1 MIQTTKLKSTKM
13 EFKEKTQMNVG
24 DIKYYTHS
32 SKTKCVFVDN
42 KYLPLVCIDIWC
54 KAGSSFEEVDKNGT
68 AHFLEHMIFKG
79 SKKIMPGEFDN
90 KIESLG
96 GLSNASTGYDDVHY
110 HVLVPPTNFRESLA
124 LLTNIVV
131 SPNFNPDEFI
141 KEKGVVIDEIKQQND
156 QPEENLFN
164 YFLKRV
170 WLSSNYANS
179 ILGTEQSIK
188 NLEIN
193 DLESFHSKHY
203 NIENICISIAG
214 NISGNIYKIFE
225 KSDLSGINE
234 KPIYKNSNVV
244 NLKNNKPNLRIR
256 IGRETIKFDNL
267 EFSRIFMAWFIPNLN
282 DQRNIIGLEILASI
296 LSVGRNSRLV
306 KFLKEDNNLV
316 ESVYVDVNA
325 GELGGLFI
333 IEASC
338 ENKDIDFVEELIN
351 KSIQEL
357 SKFRNLTLDE
367 LQKATNI
374 VKSNYVFNLE
384 TSTQLSSYFGNE
396 LLWGRKSS
404 INKLESHL
412 KYWNDL
418 DNFKKITEYIN
429 GDKFTLI
436 ASPSKC

>member
-1 MIQTTKLKSTKM
+1 
-13 EFKEKTQMNVG
+13 MNVG
-24 DIKYYTHS
+24 DVNYFTHS
-32 SKTKCVFVDN
+32 SKTRCVFVDN
-42 KYLPLVCIDIWC
+42 KELPLISIDIWC
-54 KAGSSFEEVDKNGT
+54 KAGSSFEDVDKNGT

-79 SKKIMPGEFDN
+79 SNKIMPGEFDH

-110 HVLVPPTNFRESLA
+110 HVLVPPNNFKESLA

-131 SPNFNPDEFI
+131 APDFNPDEFI

-156 QPEENLFN
+156 QPEERLFN

-170 WLSSNYANS
+170 WLSPNYANS
-179 ILGTEQSIK
+179 ILGTEHSIK

-193 DLESFHSKHY
+193 DLVKFHSKHY
-203 NIENICISIAG
+203 TTEKICIAIAG
-214 NISGNIYKIFE
+214 NLSEEIYKIFE
-225 KSDLSGINE
+225 KSDLSGIKKSPNL
-234 KPIYKNSNVV
+234 I
-244 NLKNNKPNLRIR
+244 NLKNKPSLKIR
-256 IGRETIKFDNL
+256 NGRESVRFDNL

-282 DQRNIIGLEILASI
+282 DQKNIIGLEILASI

-333 IEASC
+333 MEASC
-338 ENKDIDFVEELIN
+338 ESKDIDLVEKQIN
-351 KSIQEL
+351 KKIDEISNC
-357 SKFRNLTLDE
+357 KALTLDE
-367 LQKATNI
+367 IKKAINI
-374 VKSNYVFNLE
+374 VKSNYIFNLE
-384 TSTQLSSYFGNE
+384 TSTQLSSFFGNE

-404 INKLESHL
+404 INNLESHL

-418 DNFKKITEYIN
+418 DNFKEIMEYIR
-429 GDKFTLI
+429 GEKFTLV
-436 ASPSKC
+436 ASPGKC

>member
-1 MIQTTKLKSTKM
+1 
-13 EFKEKTQMNVG
+13 MNVG
-24 DIKYYTHS
+24 EVTYYIHS
-32 SKTKCVFVDN
+32 SKTRCVFVDN
-42 KYLPLVCIDIWC
+42 KELPLISIDIWC
-54 KAGSSFEEVDKNGT
+54 KAGSSLEEVNKNGT

-79 SKKIMPGEFDN
+79 SNKIMPGEFDH

-110 HVLVPPTNFRESLA
+110 HVLVPQSNFRESLA

-156 QPEENLFN
+156 QPDEKLFN

-170 WLSSNYANS
+170 WLSPNYANS
-179 ILGTEQSIK
+179 ILGTEESIK
-188 NLEIN
+188 NIEIN
-193 DLESFHSKHY
+193 DLKNFHRKHY
-203 NIENICISIAG
+203 NRENICIAIAG
-214 NISGNIYKIFE
+214 NLSKEIYDIFE
-225 KSDLSGINE
+225 KSDLSGINKYQIHE
-234 KPIYKNSNVV
+234 DHFVI
-244 NLKNNKPNLRIR
+244 NLKNKPSLKIR
-256 IGRETIKFDNL
+256 DGREIIKFENL

-296 LSVGRNSRLV
+296 LSVGRNSKLV
-306 KFLKEDNNLV
+306 KLLKEDSNLV

-338 ENKDIDFVEELIN
+338 ESKDIYLVEMQIN
-351 KSIQEL
+351 KTIDEIS
-357 SKFRNLTLDE
+357 NLKSLTMDE
-367 LQKATNI
+367 IKKAINI
-374 VKSNYVFNLE
+374 VKSNYFFNLE
-384 TSTQLSSYFGNE
+384 TSTQLSSFFGNE

-404 INKLESHL
+404 IDNLESHL
-412 KYWNDL
+412 KYWNEL
-418 DNFKKITEYIN
+418 DNFKEITKYIT

-436 ASPSKC
+436 ASPTRC

>member
-1 MIQTTKLKSTKM
+1 
-13 EFKEKTQMNVG
+13 MNVG
-24 DIKYYTHS
+24 DVNYYTHS

-42 KYLPLVCIDIWC
+42 KELPLISIDIWC
-54 KAGSSFEEVDKNGT
+54 KAGSSFEDVDKNGT

-79 SKKIMPGEFDN
+79 SNKIMPGEFDH

-110 HVLVPPTNFRESLA
+110 HVLVPPSNFKESLA

-131 SPNFNPDEFI
+131 APDFNPDEFI

-156 QPEENLFN
+156 QPEERLFN

-170 WLSSNYANS
+170 WLSPNYANS
-179 ILGTEQSIK
+179 ILGTEHSIK

-193 DLESFHSKHY
+193 DLVKFHSKHY
-203 NIENICISIAG
+203 TTEKICIAIAG
-214 NISGNIYKIFE
+214 NLSEEIYKIFE
-225 KSDLSGINE
+225 KSDLSGIKESPNL
-234 KPIYKNSNVV
+234 I
-244 NLKNNKPNLRIR
+244 NLKNKPSLKIR
-256 IGRETIKFDNL
+256 NGRESVKFDNL

-282 DQRNIIGLEILASI
+282 DQKNIIGLEILASI

-306 KFLKEDNNLV
+306 KILKEDSNLV

-333 IEASC
+333 MEASC
-338 ENKDIDFVEELIN
+338 ESKDIDLVEKQIN
-351 KSIQEL
+351 KTIDEISNCKVL
-357 SKFRNLTLDE
+357 ALDE
-367 LQKATNI
+367 IKKAINI
-374 VKSNYVFNLE
+374 VKSNYIFNLE
-384 TSTQLSSYFGNE
+384 TSTQLSSFFGNE

-404 INKLESHL
+404 INNLESHL

-418 DNFKKITEYIN
+418 DNFKEITEYIR
-429 GDKFTLI
+429 GEKFTLV
-436 ASPSKC
+436 ASPGKC